1 MFRRSIARMPLTTA
15 ALALILTCLGCPIG
29 TERLMIYA
37 DPLHVDNAAA
47 FAATIPYDDLQVLA
61 SDDPV
66 AAAQSGQ
73 RKAVRVAI
81 VQDLD
86 CRECYRIEGEGRV
99 YVVHGD
105 GQLGWQYGLAHLLEL
120 WGFRFHHP
128 FDTVVPDR
136 LVELDGHADLGVTFE
151 PEMSLRGIQLHT
163 LHPIE
168 GLWAVW
174 VPGDD
179 SLDRATRIVD
189 WLIKNRGNYL
199 QWVALDDIE
208 GSASHAAWQALT
220 REIVQVAHARG
231 IEVGVGVQL
240 FSSGNLQQ
248 AFDLVDH
255 TGTPEEMRPAMEQRL
270 ALIADG
276 VAWDRISLSFGEFYA
291 EEPEVFL
298 EAVNLAYEV
307 MQEQLPGVE
316 VVAPIHVG
324 NYDDLTVEYQ
334 GDTYQY
340 YFLVQFADPAIV
352 PWVHSVMY
360 YNLFED
366 AGGAYLHDEFDEHRA
381 FLLQRLAAGERV
393 AYFPESAYWCAF
405 DNPVPT
411 YLPLYL
417 HSRWLDMDRI
427 RAAAADSG
435 HAGLDEHV
443 LFSSGWEWGYW
454 QFDVATLRMTY
465 RLGGGWE
472 EQVRQMYAPWGAEG
486 GGLATAIID
495 LAELQHRALIEDRL
509 AAYLAGRDA
518 FMDVGYAVG
527 VVSMPDRYTADQVAA
542 MTLDQRQAFRATVV
556 EPLARLADDTRAIAD
571 RTADLAVQA
580 PDPWFDEVADGA
592 RIDQHRA
599 EFAAAIYSA
608 LLEYLE
614 TGSDGGFLAHADAS
628 LTQARAVVDR
638 RHAALH
644 DPAAA
649 RLLDPDDNP
658 TIYHFGYLR
667 WADELCYWH
676 KERIEAAQV
685 IEGSDEVAPGCAW

>member
-1 MFRRSIARMPLTTA
+1 MSRRSIIRFPPATA
-15 ALALILTCLGCPIG
+15 ALAAVLTCLGCPAG
-29 TERLMIYA
+29 ADRLMIYA
-37 DPLHVDNAAA
+37 DPLDVANAAA
-47 FAATIPYDDLQVLA
+47 FAATIPDDDLQVLA

-73 RKAVRVAI
+73 RKAMRVAI
-81 VQDLD
+81 VEDLD

-128 FDTVVPDR
+128 LDTVVPDW
-136 LVELDGHADLGVTFE
+136 LDELDGHADLGVTFQ

-168 GLWAVW
+168 GLWALW

-208 GSASHAAWQALT
+208 GSATHAAWLAQT

-240 FSSGNLQQ
+240 FGSGNLQQ

-255 TGTPEEMRPAMEQRL
+255 AGTPEEMRPAMEQRL

-291 EEPEVFL
+291 EEPEAFL

-324 NYDDLTVEYQ
+324 NYDDLYVEYQ

-417 HSRWLDMDRI
+417 RSRWLDMDRI
-427 RAAAADSG
+427 RAAAAAGG

-486 GGLATAIID
+486 DGLATAIID
-495 LAELQHRALIEDRL
+495 LAELQHRALIDDRL

-527 VVSMPDRYTADQVAA
+527 VVSMPDRYTASQVAA
-542 MTLDQRQAFRATVV
+542 MTPAQRQAFRATVV
-556 EPLARLADDTRAIAD
+556 EPLAQLAADTRAIAD
-571 RTADLAVQA
+571 RTADLASQTQ
-580 PDPWFDEVADGA
+580 DPWFDEIADGA

-608 LLEYLE
+608 LLEFLE
-614 TGSDGGFLAHADAS
+614 TGSDGGYLAHADAS

-644 DPAAA
+644 DPDPA

-658 TIYHFGYLR
+658 TIYQYGYLR
-667 WADELCYWH
+667 WAGELCYWH

-685 IEGSDEVAPGCAW
+685 IEGSVEVAPGCAW